1 MPNHSVLKRVVLG
14 PQHRVTG
21 KTRHYYGTAPLP
33 PPSELRIA
41 PFAGDPGFYLLY
53 LDSSGN
59 ELTDTYHG
67 SVEEAMAQADF
78 EFEVNPSDWRDGA
91 DQ

>member
-1 MPNHSVLKRVVLG
+1 
-14 PQHRVTG
+14 
-21 KTRHYYGTAPLP
+21 
-33 PPSELRIA
+33 LRIA